1 MEFWI
6 VGQLVVDIVLLF
18 LCVYLVR
25 AIKHRSSGDIAD
37 KTVGRLREVMEPV
50 LRDAE
55 KVAKEFESQL
65 KTKQQTIRKL
75 NEYLDDRTISLNL
88 LLNRAELYMEES
100 QEKDKKTASKLH
112 VVDQQKEIIAL
123 AQKGLDSEKIAKQL
137 SISVGEV
144 ELVLNLKK
152 KFLQMEIEDHPS

>member
-18 LCVYLVR
+18 LFVYLVR
-25 AIKHRSSGDIAD
+25 TINHRSSGNISD

-55 KVAKEFESQL
+55 KVAKKFESQL

-88 LLNRAELYMEES
+88 LLNRAELYLEES
-100 QEKDKKTASKLH
+100 QEKDKKTAPKLH

-144 ELVLNLKK
+144 ELVLDLKK
-152 KFLQMEIEDHPS
+152 KFLKMETEGFLS